1 MKRLHT
7 LFFFLVMAAAAQAI
21 AQPSAWQ
28 FVKVFPDTSFIS
40 SFGVA
45 GLTVAPDG
53 NIWVAPAWA
62 VDSIQD
68 NGGTWW
74 PVVQIFV
81 FRPDGTPLPYSGFK
95 TIKVGA
101 MQDSLF
107 NGTNGMRKDAQ
118 GNIVYATYD
127 AYYKINYKTGQGL
140 AKVIPLAD
148 NYVVTPAFTSANE
161 LFVAYILPGNPIL
174 LYDNSFG
181 LLGTA
186 VVSAPGYSR
195 SFEVSKDG
203 NEIYWA
209 GYSLN
214 KVLVYHSDNGTLGPY
229 VLKDSLA
236 HGLQVESFAWNTRNG
251 YLYMSGG
258 NVDTTDYGP
267 FLPGHAPMKWIGFDV
282 ATKSGKDT
290 IAWNWN
296 AYPYARTAGDAPRP
310 RAIDFSVTG
319 DTAYVACFLAEKA
332 AVQMFRRVP
341 TGVSQSEELAP
352 ANYELAQN
360 YPNPFNPSTT
370 IRYGL
375 PNRAHV
381 MLTVF
386 NALGQQVALLQ
397 NGEQEAGYHEVRFD
411 GSGLS
416 SGVYFYRIE
425 AGSFT
430 STRKL
435 LLIQ

>member
-1 MKRLHT
+1 MKRLYT
-7 LFFFLVMAAAAQAI
+7 VLFVLILVAGARAI
-21 AQPSAWQ
+21 SQPSTWQ
-28 FVKVFPDTSFIS
+28 FVKVFPDTGFTTSI
-40 SFGVA
+40 GVA

-53 NIWVAPAWA
+53 NIWIAPAWA
-62 VDSIQD
+62 ADSIQD

-81 FRPDGTPLPYSGFK
+81 FHPDGTPLPFSGFK
-95 TIKVGA
+95 FIKVGA

-127 AYYKINYKTGQGL
+127 AYYRIDYKTGQGL
-140 AKVIPLAD
+140 AKVIPVAD
-148 NYVVTPAFTSANE
+148 NYVVTPAFTDANE
-161 LFVAYILPGNPIL
+161 MLVAYILPGNPIL
-174 LYDNSFG
+174 IYDNSFG
-181 LLGTA
+181 LLGTG
-186 VVSAPGYSR
+186 VVSAPGFSR
-195 SFEVSKDG
+195 CLEVSKNG
-203 NEIYWA
+203 NDIYWP
-209 GYSLN
+209 GYTLN

-229 VLKDSLA
+229 ALSDSIA
-236 HGLQVESFAWNTRNG
+236 NGLQVESFAWNRKNG

-267 FLPGHAPMKWIGFDV
+267 FLPGHAPMQWIGFDV
-282 ATKSGKDT
+282 TTKSGKDT

-319 DTAYVACFLAEKA
+319 DTAYVACFLSEKA
-332 AVQMFRRVP
+332 AVQMFRRIL
-341 TGVSQSEELAP
+341 TGVSQSEKLTPSKFELS
-352 ANYELAQN
+352 QN

-381 MLTVF
+381 TLAVYNT
-386 NALGQQVALLQ
+386 LGQQVALLQ
-397 NGEQEAGYHEVRFD
+397 NGEQEAGYHEVKFD

-416 SGVYFYRIE
+416 SGVYFYRIQTGE
-425 AGSFT
+425 FVR
-430 STRKL
+430 TRE
-435 LLIQ
+435 LLILR